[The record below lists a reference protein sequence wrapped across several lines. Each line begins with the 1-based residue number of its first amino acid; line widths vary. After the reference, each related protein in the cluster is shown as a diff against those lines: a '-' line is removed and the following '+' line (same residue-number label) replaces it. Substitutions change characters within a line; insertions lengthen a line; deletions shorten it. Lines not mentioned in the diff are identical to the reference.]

1 MEDFNMD
8 DKYYKIL
15 MKLCQKA
22 MKKQEVPVSAIIV
35 KNNKII
41 AAAYNTRNRKKSVLN
56 HAEVLAI
63 SKASKQLKDWRLD
76 DCELYVTLKPCS
88 MCESIIKQSRIK
100 KVTYLLNKIDNK
112 KEYYKTEI
120 AQANIRTQE
129 EAYSA
134 YLKAFFQKQRDKH

>member
-1 MEDFNMD
+1 MD
-8 DKYYKIL
+8 DKFYKIL

-22 MKKQEVPVSAIIV
+22 MKKKEVPVSAIIV

-41 AAAYNTRNRKKSVLN
+41 ASAYNTRNRKKSVLN

-63 SKASKQLKDWRLD
+63 SKASKRLKDWRLD

>member
-1 MEDFNMD
+1 MD
-8 DKYYKIL
+8 DKFYKIL

-22 MKKQEVPVSAIIV
+22 MKKKEVPVSAIIV

-41 AAAYNTRNRKKSVLN
+41 ASAYNTRNRKKSVLN

-63 SKASKQLKDWRLD
+63 SKASRRLKDWRLD